1 MYPNAAKESVPVI
14 GKLSVPRGGSF
25 GANLSIDGGRHM
37 SRGRI
42 SRLPAAAILGV
53 VLWVSTGIEAQAQ
66 DKQLLWGDTHL
77 HSTYSSDAFTNGNLT
92 ATPDTAYRYA
102 KGMPVVHPGHKAR
115 VQIGT
120 PLDFLVVS
128 DHAEYL
134 GVIRSLYFNPMVT
147 EGLTWKQRLWTRF
160 VQYLVRDA
168 IEEQSGRELFTSI
181 LPKPADNAVA
191 AMEGWDKARVSGLIP
206 RQPTVELDT
215 WKLITE
221 VADVHNQPG
230 EFTALI
236 GWEYSLIPGGANLHR
251 VVMADINAEQAQTFA
266 PFGFDDSSFPSD
278 LWAWLEQTSTA
289 TGGNFIAI
297 PHNSNISKGSMF
309 DVRDIRGD
317 KIGPDYAE
325 IRRYWE
331 PVVEI
336 TQIKGDSE
344 THPALSPEDRFAD
357 FETYPYYIQREW
369 TNYSPQSGDYIR
381 SALKTGLLL
390 QESVG
395 VNPYQFGVV
404 GSTDAHTALPSAEE
418 DNFHGKMATD
428 SIPSRKSGGWSDD
441 ARGTFGWGMS
451 ASGLAAVWATE
462 NTRES
467 ILAAMRRRE
476 VYATSGSRIGVRTFG
491 GLNLPDAAL
500 AAPTFPHNIIDQAV
514 PMGGEIMGADNSDQ
528 LTILIEAQADPEGA
542 FLDRV
547 QVVKGWID
555 EQGVSHERVFD
566 AAWAGEG
573 RLQADGLLLPV
584 GNTVDLK
591 TGLTANTIGAPR
603 LQTVWRD
610 PGFNPAQSAFYYVRV
625 LQIPTAR
632 HSFLD
637 KLALGDS
644 DIDTRRPDTIQERAY
659 TSSIWYRP

>member
-1 MYPNAAKESVPVI
+1 MGKRGEKLARVKALFGDAGVMAVAIAAMATIS
-14 GKLSVPRGGSF
+14 
-25 GANLSIDGGRHM
+25 GAAH
-37 SRGRI
+37 
-42 SRLPAAAILGV
+42 A
-53 VLWVSTGIEAQAQ
+53 EE
-66 DKQLLWGDTHL
+66 KQLLWGDTHL

-92 ATPDTAYRYA
+92 ASPDTAYRYA

-134 GVIRSLYFNPMVT
+134 GVIRSLYLNPMIT
-147 EGLTWKQRLWTRF
+147 EGLSWREMLWTRF
-160 VQYLVRDA
+160 VQYLLRDA
-168 IEEQSGRELFTSI
+168 IDGQEGRELFTSI
-181 LPKPADNAVA
+181 LPKPSDDAVT
-191 AMEGWDKARVSGLIP
+191 AMEGWEEDRVSGLIP
-206 RQPTVELDT
+206 RQPTVEIDT
-215 WKLITE
+215 WKLITDT
-221 VADVHNQPG
+221 ADAHNEPG

-251 VVMADINAEQAQTFA
+251 IVMADIDAEQAQTFA

-278 LWAWLEQTSTA
+278 LWTWLEETSNA

-309 DVRDIRGD
+309 DTRDIRGND
-317 KIGPDYAE
+317 INQDYAE
-325 IRRYWE
+325 TRRYWE

-344 THPALSPEDRFAD
+344 THPVLSPDDPFAD

-369 TNYSPQSGDYIR
+369 TDYVPQPGDYIR
-381 SALKTGLLL
+381 SALKTGLEL
-390 QESVG
+390 ESDIS
-395 VNPYQFGVV
+395 VNPYQFGVI

-428 SIPSRKSGGWSDD
+428 SIPSRKDGGWSDD

-462 NTRES
+462 NTREA
-467 ILAAMRRRE
+467 IVAAMRRRE
-476 VYATSGSRIGVRTFG
+476 VYATSGPRIAVRTYG
-491 GLNLPDAAL
+491 GLNLS
-500 AAPTFPHNIIDQAV
+500 PTTLETPGFPGSIETQAV
-514 PMGGEIMGADNSDQ
+514 PMGGEIMGAGAGDRFS
-528 LTILIEAQADPEGA
+528 LAIEAQADPKSGY
-542 FLDRV
+542 LDRI

-555 EQGVSHERVFD
+555 ATGETRERVYD
-566 AAWAGEG
+566 AAWSGDD
-573 RLQADGLLLPV
+573 RLQPDGSLAAV
-584 GNTVDLK
+584 GSSVDLK
-591 TGLTANTIGAPR
+591 TGLTANTIGSPR
-603 LQTVWRD
+603 LTAVWQD
-610 PGFNPAQSAFYYVRV
+610 PEFDPAQSAFYYVRV

-632 HSFLD
+632 HSLLD
-637 KLALGDS
+637 KLALGDE

-659 TSSIWYRP
+659 TSPIWYRP

>member
-1 MYPNAAKESVPVI
+1 MVKWREKSVAGTSLLGGAGMLVI
-14 GKLSVPRGGSF
+14 AIASSVASS
-25 GANLSIDGGRHM
+25 GAVH
-37 SRGRI
+37 
-42 SRLPAAAILGV
+42 A
-53 VLWVSTGIEAQAQ
+53 EE
-66 DKQLLWGDTHL
+66 KQLLWGDTHL

-92 ATPDTAYRYA
+92 ASPDTAYRYA

-134 GVIRSLYFNPMVT
+134 GVIRSLYLNPMIT
-147 EGLTWKQRLWTRF
+147 EGLTWRERLWTRF
-160 VQYLVRDA
+160 VQYLLRDA
-168 IEEQSGRELFTSI
+168 IDGQEGRELFTSI
-181 LPKPADNAVA
+181 LPKPSDNAVT
-191 AMEGWDKARVSGLIP
+191 AMEGWEEDRVSGLIP
-206 RQPTVELDT
+206 MQPTVEIDT
-215 WKLITE
+215 WKLITDT
-221 VADVHNQPG
+221 ADAHNEPG

-251 VVMADINAEQAQTFA
+251 IVMADIAAEQGQSFA

-278 LWAWLEQTSTA
+278 LWAWLEETSNSI
-289 TGGNFIAI
+289 GGNFIAI

-309 DVRDIRGD
+309 DTRDIRGND
-317 KIGPDYAE
+317 INQDYAK

-344 THPALSPEDRFAD
+344 THPALSPDDPFAD

-369 TNYSPQSGDYIR
+369 TDYVPQSGDYIR
-381 SALKTGLLL
+381 SALKTGLEL
-390 QESVG
+390 ESSLG
-395 VNPYQFGVV
+395 VNPYQFGVI

-428 SIPSRKSGGWSDD
+428 SIPSRKDGGWSDD

-462 NTRES
+462 NTREAIVS
-467 ILAAMRRRE
+467 AMRRRE
-476 VYATSGSRIGVRTFG
+476 VYATSGPRIAVRTYG
-491 GLNLPDAAL
+491 GLNLPASVLEIAG
-500 AAPTFPHNIIDQAV
+500 FPDSIQTQAV
-514 PMGGEIMGADNSDQ
+514 PMGGEIMGAGEGDRFG
-528 LTILIEAQADPEGA
+528 LAIEAQADPKSSY
-542 FLDRV
+542 LDRI

-555 EQGVSHERVFD
+555 AAGETQERVYD
-566 AAWAGEG
+566 AAWSGG
-573 RLQADGLLLPV
+573 DRLLPDGSLAPV
-584 GNTVDLK
+584 GSSVDLNA
-591 TGLTANTIGAPR
+591 GLTANTIGSPR
-603 LQTVWRD
+603 LTAVWQD
-610 PGFNPAQSAFYYVRV
+610 PEFDPTQSAFYYARV

-632 HSFLD
+632 HSLLD
-637 KLALGDS
+637 KLALGDE

-659 TSSIWYRP
+659 TSPIWYRP

>member
-1 MYPNAAKESVPVI
+1 MPRSGLRSIGLLLAVSAGFNSVA
-14 GKLSVPRGGSF
+14 LS
-25 GANLSIDGGRHM
+25 
-37 SRGRI
+37 
-42 SRLPAAAILGV
+42 
-53 VLWVSTGIEAQAQ
+53 EE
-66 DKQLLWGDTHL
+66 KQLLWGDTHL

-102 KGMPVVHPGHKAR
+102 KGMPVVHPGHQAR

-134 GVIRSLYFNPMVT
+134 GVIRSLYLNPMVT
-147 EGLTWKQRLWTRF
+147 DGLTLRERLWTRF
-160 VQYLVRDA
+160 VQYLLRDA
-168 IEEQSGRELFTSI
+168 IDEQSGRKLFTSI
-181 LPKPADNAVA
+181 LPKPSENAVT
-191 AMEGWDKARVSGLIP
+191 AMEGWEEDRVSGLIP
-206 RQPTVELDT
+206 RQPTVEVDT
-215 WKLITE
+215 WRLITE
-221 VADVHNQPG
+221 TADAHNEPA

-251 VVMADINAEQAQTFA
+251 IVLADIDAAQAQTFA

-278 LWAWLEQTSTA
+278 LWAWLDETSQA

-317 KIGPDYAE
+317 DIDLDYAE

-344 THPALSPEDRFAD
+344 THPALSPDDPFAD

-369 TNYSPQSGDYIR
+369 TDYVPQRGDYIR
-381 SALKTGLLL
+381 SGLKTGLELAA
-390 QESVG
+390 SIG
-395 VNPYQFGVV
+395 ANPYQFGVI

-428 SIPSRKSGGWSDD
+428 SIPSRKDGGWSED

-462 NTRES
+462 NTREA
-467 ILAAMRRRE
+467 IVAAMRRRE
-476 VYATSGSRIGVRTFG
+476 VYATSGPRIAVRTYG
-491 GLNLPDAAL
+491 GLNLQEAAIES
-500 AAPTFPHNIIDQAV
+500 AAFPADIQSQAV
-514 PMGGEIMGADNSDQ
+514 PMGGEIIGAANEDRFS
-528 LTILIEAQADPEGA
+528 LIVEAQADPKSA
-542 FLDRV
+542 YLDRI
-547 QVVKGWID
+547 QIIKGWID
-555 EQGVSHERVFD
+555 ASGQTHERIFD
-566 AAWAGEG
+566 AAVSGAER
-573 RLQADGLLLPV
+573 RLADGSVMPV
-584 GNTVDLK
+584 GSSVDLK
-591 TGLTANTIGAPR
+591 TGLTANTIGSPR
-603 LQTVWRD
+603 LSVVWHD
-610 PGFNPAQSAFYYVRV
+610 PEFDPEQSAFYYARV

-632 HSFLD
+632 HSLLD
-637 KLALGDS
+637 KLALGD
-644 DIDTRRPDTIQERAY
+644 DGIDTRRPDTIQERAY
-659 TSSIWYRP
+659 TSPIWYRPSIGN

>member
-1 MYPNAAKESVPVI
+1 MTQVRLSPLRSVIAVA
-14 GKLSVPRGGSF
+14 LSWVF
-25 GANLSIDGGRHM
+25 IC
-37 SRGRI
+37 
-42 SRLPAAAILGV
+42 
-53 VLWVSTGIEAQAQ
+53 VSTTQAQ
-66 DKQLLWGDTHL
+66 EKRLLWGDTHL

-134 GVIRSLYFNPMVT
+134 GVIRSLYFNPVIS
-147 EGLTWKQRLWTRF
+147 EGLTWKEQLWTRF

-168 IEEQSGRELFTSI
+168 IDEQSGRELFTSI
-181 LPKPADNAVA
+181 LPKPADNAVK
-191 AMEGWDKARVSGLIP
+191 AMEGWEDDRVSGLIP
-206 RQPTVELDT
+206 RQPTAEVDT
-215 WKLITE
+215 WKLITDT
-221 VADVHNQPG
+221 ADAHNQPG

-251 VVMADINAEQAQTFA
+251 IVMADINAEQAQTFA

-278 LWAWLEQTSTA
+278 LWAWLEKTSA
-289 TGGNFIAI
+289 STGGNFIAI

-309 DVRDIRGD
+309 DVRDIRGEQ
-317 KIGPDYAE
+317 IGVDYAE

-344 THPALSPEDRFAD
+344 AHPVLSPEDPFAD

-369 TNYSPQSGDYIR
+369 TDYVPQAGDYVR
-381 SALKTGLLL
+381 SALKTGLEL
-390 QESVG
+390 QRELG
-395 VNPYQFGVV
+395 INPYQFGVI

-418 DNFHGKMATD
+418 NNFHGKMATD

-462 NTRES
+462 NTREA

-476 VYATSGSRIGVRTFG
+476 VYATSGPRIGVRTFG
-491 GLNLPDAAL
+491 GLNLTEAAL
-500 AAPTFPHNIIDQAV
+500 AAARFPDNIMDRAV
-514 PMGGEIMGADNSDQ
+514 PMGGEIMGAGSEDQ
-528 LTILIEAQADPEGA
+528 LTLLIEAHADPAGA
-542 FLDRV
+542 YLDRV
-547 QVVKGWID
+547 QVVKGWVD
-555 EQGVSHERVFD
+555 QLGESHERVYD
-566 AAWAGEG
+566 AAWAGED
-573 RLQADGLLLPV
+573 RLQADGTLSIV
-584 GNTVDLK
+584 GNTVDMN
-591 TGLTANTIGAPR
+591 TGETANTIGAPSLR
-603 LQTVWRD
+603 VAWQD
-610 PGFNPAQSAFYYVRV
+610 PDFNPGETAFYYVRV

-632 HSFLD
+632 HSLLD
-637 KLALGDS
+637 KLALGDQN
-644 DIDTRRPDTIQERAY
+644 IDTRRPDTIQERAY
-659 TSSIWYRP
+659 TSAIWYRP

>member
-1 MYPNAAKESVPVI
+1 MPRSGLRSIGLLLAVSAGFNSVA
-14 GKLSVPRGGSF
+14 LS
-25 GANLSIDGGRHM
+25 
-37 SRGRI
+37 
-42 SRLPAAAILGV
+42 
-53 VLWVSTGIEAQAQ
+53 EE
-66 DKQLLWGDTHL
+66 KQLLWGDTHL

-102 KGMPVVHPGHKAR
+102 KGMPVVHPGHQAR

-134 GVIRSLYFNPMVT
+134 GVIRSLYLNPMVT
-147 EGLTWKQRLWTRF
+147 DGLTLRERLWTRF
-160 VQYLVRDA
+160 VQYLLRDA
-168 IEEQSGRELFTSI
+168 IDEQTGRKLFTSI
-181 LPKPADNAVA
+181 LPKPSENAVT
-191 AMEGWDKARVSGLIP
+191 AMEGWEEDRVSGLIP
-206 RQPTVELDT
+206 RQPTVEVDT
-215 WKLITE
+215 WRLITE
-221 VADVHNQPG
+221 TADAHNEPG

-251 VVMADINAEQAQTFA
+251 IVLADIDAAQAQTFA

-278 LWAWLEQTSTA
+278 LWAWLDETSQA

-317 KIGPDYAE
+317 DIDLDYAE

-344 THPALSPEDRFAD
+344 THPALSPDDPFAD

-369 TNYSPQSGDYIR
+369 TDYVPQRGDYIR
-381 SALKTGLLL
+381 SGLKTGLELAA
-390 QESVG
+390 SVG
-395 VNPYQFGVV
+395 ANPYQFGVI

-428 SIPSRKSGGWSDD
+428 SIPSRKDGGWSED

-462 NTRES
+462 NTREA
-467 ILAAMRRRE
+467 IVAAMRRRE
-476 VYATSGSRIGVRTFG
+476 VYATSGPRIAVRTYG
-491 GLNLPDAAL
+491 GLNLPDAAIES
-500 AAPTFPHNIIDQAV
+500 AAFPADIQSQAV
-514 PMGGEIMGADNSDQ
+514 PMGGEIIGAANEDRFS
-528 LTILIEAQADPEGA
+528 LIVEAQADPKSA
-542 FLDRV
+542 YLDRI
-547 QVVKGWID
+547 QIIKGWID
-555 EQGVSHERVFD
+555 ASGQTHERIFD
-566 AAWAGEG
+566 AAVSGAER
-573 RLQADGLLLPV
+573 RLADGSVMPV
-584 GNTVDLK
+584 GSSVDLK
-591 TGLTANTIGAPR
+591 TGLTANTIGSPR
-603 LQTVWRD
+603 LSVVWHD
-610 PGFNPAQSAFYYVRV
+610 PEFDPEQSAFYYARV

-632 HSFLD
+632 HSLLD
-637 KLALGDS
+637 KLALGD
-644 DIDTRRPDTIQERAY
+644 DGIDTRRPDTIQERAY
-659 TSSIWYRP
+659 TSPIWYRPSIGN

>member
-1 MYPNAAKESVPVI
+1 MPKSGLRSIGLLLAVSAGFNSVA
-14 GKLSVPRGGSF
+14 LS
-25 GANLSIDGGRHM
+25 
-37 SRGRI
+37 
-42 SRLPAAAILGV
+42 
-53 VLWVSTGIEAQAQ
+53 EE
-66 DKQLLWGDTHL
+66 KQLLWGDTHL

-102 KGMPVVHPGHKAR
+102 KGMPVVHPGHQAR

-134 GVIRSLYFNPMVT
+134 GVIRSLYLNPMVT
-147 EGLTWKQRLWTRF
+147 DGLTLRERLWTRF
-160 VQYLVRDA
+160 VQYLLRDA
-168 IEEQSGRELFTSI
+168 IDEQSGRKLFTSI
-181 LPKPADNAVA
+181 LPKPSENAVT
-191 AMEGWDKARVSGLIP
+191 AMEGWEEDRVSGLIP
-206 RQPTVELDT
+206 RQPTVEVDT
-215 WKLITE
+215 WRLITE
-221 VADVHNQPG
+221 TADAHNEPG

-251 VVMADINAEQAQTFA
+251 IVLGDIDAAQAQTFA

-278 LWAWLEQTSTA
+278 LWAWLDETSQA

-317 KIGPDYAE
+317 DIDLDYAE

-344 THPALSPEDRFAD
+344 THPALSPDDPFAD

-369 TNYSPQSGDYIR
+369 TDYVPQRGDYIR
-381 SALKTGLLL
+381 SGLKTGLELAA
-390 QESVG
+390 SIG
-395 VNPYQFGVV
+395 ANPYQFGVI

-428 SIPSRKSGGWSDD
+428 SIPSRKDGGWSED

-462 NTRES
+462 NTREA
-467 ILAAMRRRE
+467 IVAAMRRRE
-476 VYATSGSRIGVRTFG
+476 VYATSGPRIAVRTYG
-491 GLNLPDAAL
+491 GLNLPEGVIESAV
-500 AAPTFPHNIIDQAV
+500 FPENIQLQAV
-514 PMGGEIMGADNSDQ
+514 PMGGEIIGAAAGDRFSV
-528 LTILIEAQADPEGA
+528 IVEAQADPKSA
-542 FLDRV
+542 YLDRI
-547 QVVKGWID
+547 QIIKGWID
-555 EQGVSHERVFD
+555 ASGQTHERIFD
-566 AAWAGEG
+566 AAVSGAE
-573 RLQADGLLLPV
+573 RRRADGSVIPV
-584 GNTVDLK
+584 GSSVDLK
-591 TGLTANTIGAPR
+591 TGLTANTIGSPR
-603 LQTVWRD
+603 LSVVWHD
-610 PGFNPAQSAFYYVRV
+610 PEFDSQQSAFYYARV

-632 HSFLD
+632 HSLLD
-637 KLALGDS
+637 KLALGDDS
-644 DIDTRRPDTIQERAY
+644 IDTRRPDTIQERAY
-659 TSSIWYRP
+659 TSPIWYRTSAGN

>member
-1 MYPNAAKESVPVI
+1 MPGSGLRSIGLLLAVSAGFSSVA
-14 GKLSVPRGGSF
+14 LS
-25 GANLSIDGGRHM
+25 
-37 SRGRI
+37 
-42 SRLPAAAILGV
+42 
-53 VLWVSTGIEAQAQ
+53 EE
-66 DKQLLWGDTHL
+66 KQLLWGDTHL

-102 KGMPVVHPGHKAR
+102 KGMPVVHPGHQAR

-134 GVIRSLYFNPMVT
+134 GVIRSLYLNPMVT
-147 EGLTWKQRLWTRF
+147 DGLTLRERLWTRF
-160 VQYLVRDA
+160 VQYLLRDA
-168 IEEQSGRELFTSI
+168 IDEQTGRKLFTSI
-181 LPKPADNAVA
+181 LPKPSENAVT
-191 AMEGWDKARVSGLIP
+191 AMEGWEEDRVSGLIP
-206 RQPTVELDT
+206 RQPTVEVDT
-215 WKLITE
+215 WRLITE
-221 VADVHNQPG
+221 TADAHNEPG

-251 VVMADINAEQAQTFA
+251 IVLADIDAAQAQTFA

-278 LWAWLEQTSTA
+278 LWAWLDETSQA

-317 KIGPDYAE
+317 DIDLDYAE

-344 THPALSPEDRFAD
+344 THPALSPDDPFAD

-369 TNYSPQSGDYIR
+369 TDYVPQRGDYIR
-381 SALKTGLLL
+381 SGLKIGLELAATI
-390 QESVG
+390 G
-395 VNPYQFGVV
+395 ANPYQFGVI

-428 SIPSRKSGGWSDD
+428 SIPSRKDGGWSED

-462 NTRES
+462 NTREA
-467 ILAAMRRRE
+467 IVAAMRRRE
-476 VYATSGSRIGVRTFG
+476 VYATSGPRIAVRTYG
-491 GLNLPDAAL
+491 GLNLQEAAIES
-500 AAPTFPHNIIDQAV
+500 AAFPADIQSQAV
-514 PMGGEIMGADNSDQ
+514 PMGGEIIGAANEDRFS
-528 LTILIEAQADPEGA
+528 LIVEAQADPKSA
-542 FLDRV
+542 YLDRI
-547 QVVKGWID
+547 QIIKGWID
-555 EQGVSHERVFD
+555 ASGQTHERIFD
-566 AAWAGEG
+566 AAVSGAER
-573 RLQADGLLLPV
+573 RLADGSVMPV
-584 GNTVDLK
+584 GSSVDLK
-591 TGLTANTIGAPR
+591 TGLTANTIGSPR
-603 LQTVWRD
+603 LSVVWHD
-610 PGFNPAQSAFYYVRV
+610 PEFDPEQSAFYYARV

-632 HSFLD
+632 HSLLD
-637 KLALGDS
+637 KLALGD
-644 DIDTRRPDTIQERAY
+644 DGIDTRRPDTIQERAY
-659 TSSIWYRP
+659 TSPIWYRPSAGN

>member
-1 MYPNAAKESVPVI
+1 MPRSGLRSIGLLLAVSAGFNSVA
-14 GKLSVPRGGSF
+14 LS
-25 GANLSIDGGRHM
+25 
-37 SRGRI
+37 
-42 SRLPAAAILGV
+42 
-53 VLWVSTGIEAQAQ
+53 EE
-66 DKQLLWGDTHL
+66 KQLFWGDTHL

-102 KGMPVVHPGHKAR
+102 KGMPVVHPGHQAR

-134 GVIRSLYFNPMVT
+134 GVIRSLYLNPMVT
-147 EGLTWKQRLWTRF
+147 DGLTLRERLWTRF
-160 VQYLVRDA
+160 VQYLLRDA
-168 IEEQSGRELFTSI
+168 IDEQTGRKLFTSI
-181 LPKPADNAVA
+181 LPKPSENAVT
-191 AMEGWDKARVSGLIP
+191 AMEGWEEDRVSGLIP
-206 RQPTVELDT
+206 RQPTVEVDT
-215 WKLITE
+215 WRLITE
-221 VADVHNQPG
+221 TADAHNEPG

-251 VVMADINAEQAQTFA
+251 IVLADIDAAQAQTFA

-278 LWAWLEQTSTA
+278 LWAWLDETSQA

-317 KIGPDYAE
+317 DIDLDYAE

-344 THPALSPEDRFAD
+344 THPALSPDDPFAD

-369 TNYSPQSGDYIR
+369 TDYVPQRGDYIR
-381 SALKTGLLL
+381 SGLKTGLELAA
-390 QESVG
+390 SVG
-395 VNPYQFGVV
+395 ANPYQFGVI

-428 SIPSRKSGGWSDD
+428 SIPSRKDGGWSED

-462 NTRES
+462 NTREA
-467 ILAAMRRRE
+467 IVAAMRRRE
-476 VYATSGSRIGVRTFG
+476 VYATSGPRIAVRTYG
-491 GLNLPDAAL
+491 GLNLPDAAIES
-500 AAPTFPHNIIDQAV
+500 AAFPADIQSQAV
-514 PMGGEIMGADNSDQ
+514 PMGGEIIGAANEDRFS
-528 LTILIEAQADPEGA
+528 LIVEAQADPKSA
-542 FLDRV
+542 YLDRI
-547 QVVKGWID
+547 QIIKGWID
-555 EQGVSHERVFD
+555 ASGQTHERIFD
-566 AAWAGEG
+566 AAVSGAER
-573 RLQADGLLLPV
+573 RLADGSVMPV
-584 GNTVDLK
+584 GSSVDLK
-591 TGLTANTIGAPR
+591 TGLTANTIGSPR
-603 LQTVWRD
+603 LSVVWHD
-610 PGFNPAQSAFYYVRV
+610 PEFDPEQSAFYYARV

-632 HSFLD
+632 HSLLD
-637 KLALGDS
+637 KLALGD
-644 DIDTRRPDTIQERAY
+644 DGIDTRRPDTIQERAY
-659 TSSIWYRP
+659 TSPIWYRPSAGN

>member
-1 MYPNAAKESVPVI
+1 MTQVR
-14 GKLSVPRGGSF
+14 LSPL
-25 GANLSIDGGRHM
+25 LSGIAVAL
-37 SRGRI
+37 SWVFI
-42 SRLPAAAILGV
+42 C
-53 VLWVSTGIEAQAQ
+53 VSTTQAQ
-66 DKQLLWGDTHL
+66 EKRLLWGDTHL

-134 GVIRSLYFNPMVT
+134 GVIRSLYFNPVIP
-147 EGLTWKQRLWTRF
+147 EGLTWKEQLWTRF

-168 IEEQSGRELFTSI
+168 IDEQSGRELFTSI
-181 LPKPADNAVA
+181 LPKPADNAVK
-191 AMEGWDKARVSGLIP
+191 AMEGWEDDRVSGLIP
-206 RQPTVELDT
+206 RQPTAEVDT
-215 WKLITE
+215 WKLITNT
-221 VADVHNQPG
+221 ADAHNQPG

-251 VVMADINAEQAQTFA
+251 IVMADINAEQAQTFA

-278 LWAWLEQTSTA
+278 LWAWLEKTSA
-289 TGGNFIAI
+289 STGGNFIAI

-309 DVRDIRGD
+309 DVRDIRGEQ
-317 KIGPDYAE
+317 IGVDYAE

-344 THPALSPEDRFAD
+344 AHPVLSPEDPFAD

-369 TNYSPQSGDYIR
+369 TDYVPQAGDYVR
-381 SALKTGLLL
+381 SALKTGLEL
-390 QESVG
+390 QRELG
-395 VNPYQFGVV
+395 INPYQFGVI

-418 DNFHGKMATD
+418 NNFHGKMATD

-462 NTRES
+462 NTREA

-476 VYATSGSRIGVRTFG
+476 VYATSGPRIGVRTFG
-491 GLNLPDAAL
+491 GLNLTEAAL
-500 AAPTFPHNIIDQAV
+500 AAARFPDNIMDRAV
-514 PMGGEIMGADNSDQ
+514 PMGGEIMGAGSEDQ
-528 LTILIEAQADPEGA
+528 LTLLIEAHADPAGA
-542 FLDRV
+542 YLDRV
-547 QVVKGWID
+547 QVVKGWVD
-555 EQGVSHERVFD
+555 QLGESHERVYD
-566 AAWAGEG
+566 AAWAGED
-573 RLQADGLLLPV
+573 RLQADGTLSIV
-584 GNTVDLK
+584 GNTVDMN
-591 TGLTANTIGAPR
+591 TGETANTIGAPSLR
-603 LQTVWRD
+603 VAWQD
-610 PGFNPAQSAFYYVRV
+610 PDFNPGETAFYYVRV

-632 HSFLD
+632 HSLLD
-637 KLALGDS
+637 KLALGDQN
-644 DIDTRRPDTIQERAY
+644 IDTRRPDTIQERAY
-659 TSSIWYRP
+659 TSAIWYRP

>member
-1 MYPNAAKESVPVI
+1 MASGKSLLGGGAMFAVALASGVI
-14 GKLSVPRGGSF
+14 LSGK
-25 GANLSIDGGRHM
+25 AD
-37 SRGRI
+37 
-42 SRLPAAAILGV
+42 A
-53 VLWVSTGIEAQAQ
+53 EE
-66 DKQLLWGDTHL
+66 KQLLWGDSHL

-92 ATPDTAYRYA
+92 ASPDTAYRYA

-134 GVIRSLYFNPMVT
+134 GVIRSLYLNPMIT
-147 EGLTWKQRLWTRF
+147 EGLTWREILWTRV
-160 VQYLVRDA
+160 VQYLLRDA
-168 IEEQSGRELFTSI
+168 IDGQEGRELFTSI
-181 LPKPADNAVA
+181 LPKPSDNAVT
-191 AMEGWDKARVSGLIP
+191 AMEGWEEDRVSGLIP
-206 RQPTVELDT
+206 MQPTVEIDT
-215 WKLITE
+215 WKLITDT
-221 VADVHNQPG
+221 ADAHNEPG

-251 VVMADINAEQAQTFA
+251 IVMADIDAEQAQSFA

-278 LWAWLEQTSTA
+278 LWAWLEETSNSI
-289 TGGNFIAI
+289 GGNFIAI

-309 DVRDIRGD
+309 DTRDIRGND
-317 KIGPDYAE
+317 INQDYAK

-344 THPALSPEDRFAD
+344 THPALSPDDPFAD

-369 TNYSPQSGDYIR
+369 TDYVPQSGDYIR
-381 SALKTGLLL
+381 SALKTGLEL
-390 QESVG
+390 ESSLG
-395 VNPYQFGVV
+395 VNPYQFGVI

-428 SIPSRKSGGWSDD
+428 SIPSRKDGGWSDD

-462 NTRES
+462 NTREAIVS
-467 ILAAMRRRE
+467 AMRRRE
-476 VYATSGSRIGVRTFG
+476 VYATSGPRIAVRTYG
-491 GLNLPDAAL
+491 GLNLPASVLEIAG
-500 AAPTFPHNIIDQAV
+500 FPDSIQTQAV
-514 PMGGEIMGADNSDQ
+514 PMGGEIMGAGEGDRFG
-528 LTILIEAQADPEGA
+528 LAIEAQADPKSSY
-542 FLDRV
+542 LDRI

-555 EQGVSHERVFD
+555 AAGETQERVYD
-566 AAWAGEG
+566 AAWSGG
-573 RLQADGLLLPV
+573 DRLLPDGSLAPV
-584 GNTVDLK
+584 GSSVDLNA
-591 TGLTANTIGAPR
+591 GLTANTIGSPR
-603 LQTVWRD
+603 LTAVWQD
-610 PGFNPAQSAFYYVRV
+610 PEFDPTQSAFYYARV

-632 HSFLD
+632 HSLLD
-637 KLALGDS
+637 KLALGDE

-659 TSSIWYRP
+659 TSPIWYRP